1 MTAPSVLVMGGSV
14 SAGGGVGNDPTRA
27 WHTLLGDVKP
37 NVQAKGAIDPS
48 YFLHCTERFVQY
60 EYDAVLFDLDGVLT
74 PTAMVHSAAWKRT
87 FDSYLEERSAR
98 TGEPWTPFDREAV
111 RGAIEA
117 EVGRVAAVGARPVL
131 VGGDHSLTLPALRAV
146 VAARGPVAVVHVDA
160 HSDTSGPETW
170 GDAFHHG
177 TPFRHALTEGLVDP
191 GHLYQIGLRAPWSTP
206 EDGAF
211 AEAHGARIFDMD
223 SVMDNGIRSVMRSVR
238 EAIGDRPTYI
248 SFDVDACDPS
258 FAPGTGTP
266 VPGGLSSREALALL
280 RGLAGVDVVGVDVVE
295 VSPPLDHADMT
306 ANLAAFLAYEGL
318 ALMAVAKKRRSGG
331 SPR

>member
-1 MTAPSVLVMGGSV
+1 MKQHSAFEYVRMGQSQFFRLPVADLAKQDETAYAGADAVVMGVPHDGNVTYQPGAKLAPFHVRRV
-14 SAGGGVGNDPTRA
+14 SALIEPFHPTHRIDVFG
-27 WHTLLGDVKP
+27 TLK
-37 NVQAKGAIDPS
+37 
-48 YFLHCTERFVQY
+48 T
-60 EYDAVLFDLDGVLT
+60 LDGGNIMF
-74 PTAMVHSAAWKRT
+74 P
-87 FDSYLEERSAR
+87 
-98 TGEPWTPFDREAV
+98 PFDREAV
-111 RGAIEA
+111 RNIIQG
-117 EVGRVAAVGARPVL
+117 EVGRVVAAGARPVL

-146 VAARGPVAVVHVDA
+146 TARRGPVAVVHIDA

-177 TPFRHALTEGLVDP
+177 TPFRHALSEGLIDA

-211 AEAHGARIFDMD
+211 SESHNARIFDMET
-223 SVMDNGIRSVMRSVR
+223 VMDDGIRAVMKTIRD
-238 EAIGDRPTYI
+238 AIGDRPTYI

-266 VPGGLSSREALALL
+266 VPGGLSSREALAVM

-306 ANLAAFLAYEGL
+306 VNLAAFLAYEGL
-318 ALMAVAKKRRSGG
+318 ALMALAKK
-331 SPR
+331 PA